1 MTLGDILI
9 SEADIAS
16 AIPRLVGRIVQD
28 YGDTE
33 PLLVGVMDGAMCFL
47 VDLMRAFP
55 GSVDVATAR
64 VQSYDGT
71 QSGEITVDW
80 IPARQDIEG
89 RHVLLV
95 EDIVDTG
102 ATVAYLAQ
110 RLTELGASSV
120 KVCALLNKP
129 SRRVH
134 DLEVA
139 YVGFDVPD
147 VFVVGCGLDY
157 NGAYRNLRD
166 VREMVVG

>member
-102 ATVAYLAQ
+102 ATIAYLAQ

-120 KVCALLNKP
+120 KLCALLNKP

-157 NGAYRNLRD
+157 DGAYRNLRD

>member
-1 MTLGDILI
+1 M
-9 SEADIAS
+9 
-16 AIPRLVGRIVQD
+16 
-28 YGDTE
+28 
-33 PLLVGVMDGAMCFL
+33 
-47 VDLMRAFP
+47 
-55 GSVDVATAR
+55 
-64 VQSYDGT
+64 
-71 QSGEITVDW
+71 
-80 IPARQDIEG
+80 
-89 RHVLLV
+89 

-120 KVCALLNKP
+120 KVCTLLNKP

-139 YVGFDVPD
+139 YSGFDVPD

-157 NGAYRNLRD
+157 DGAYRNLRD